1 MSLWNDDR
9 RYSDGEEYRQWKQE
23 VNEEYRKEEYYD
35 KREWACDM
43 MREDGEDE

>member
-23 VNEEYRKEEYYD
+23 IEYRKET
-35 KREWACDM
+35 ACDRAYVE
-43 MREDGEDE
+43 REDGDTDD

>member
-23 VNEEYRKEEYYD
+23 IDYEYRKET
-35 KREWACDM
+35 ACDRAYVE
-43 MREDGEDE
+43 REDGDTDD